1 MAYVFE
7 STIQDSNIN
16 NVSNNTALGIR
27 LTNLN
32 SMFQSVYTVPEQVRE
47 NLKTLLLTQIGE
59 RYMQPEFGTNLLAI
73 IFEPNVGELKADIQD
88 ILESAIST
96 WLPYVSIEQLNIVTT
111 EDDPTLMHHV
121 LISLTYSIRNY
132 STDSIKI
139 YVNNDNTV
147 SVV

>member
-32 SMFQSVYTVPEQVRE
+32 SIFQSVYTVPEQVRE

>member
-1 MAYVFE
+1 MSYVFE
-7 STIQDSNIN
+7 STVETSNTD
-16 NVSNNTALGIR
+16 VSRNTALGAR

-32 SMFQSVYTVPEQVRE
+32 SVFQSVYTVPVQVRE

-73 IFEPNVGELKADIQD
+73 LFEPNVSELKEDIQD
-88 ILESAIST
+88 TLVSAISR
-96 WLPYVSIEQLNIVTT
+96 WLPYINIDQIEITT
-111 EDDPTLMHHV
+111 NEDDPTLVHQV
-121 LISLTYSIRNY
+121 IVSLSYAITNY
-132 STDSIKI
+132 STESIVV

>member
-7 STIQDSNIN
+7 STVETSNTD
-16 NVSNNTALGIR
+16 VSRNTAIGAR

-32 SMFQSVYTVPEQVRE
+32 SVFQSVYTVPVQVRE

-73 IFEPNVGELKADIQD
+73 LFEPNVTELKEDIQD
-88 ILESAIST
+88 TLVSAISR
-96 WLPYVSIEQLNIVTT
+96 WLPYINIEQIEITT
-111 EDDPTLMHHV
+111 NEDDPTLVHQV
-121 LISLTYSIRNY
+121 IVSLSYAITNY
-132 STDSIKI
+132 STESIVV

>member
-1 MAYVFE
+1 MSYVFE
-7 STIQDSNIN
+7 STVESSNTD
-16 NVSNNTALGIR
+16 VSRNTALGAR

-32 SMFQSVYTVPEQVRE
+32 SVFQSVYTVPVQVRE

-73 IFEPNVGELKADIQD
+73 LFEPNVTELKEDIQD
-88 ILESAIST
+88 TLVSAISR
-96 WLPYVSIEQLNIVTT
+96 WLPYINIEQIEITT
-111 EDDPTLMHHV
+111 NEDDPTLVHQV
-121 LISLTYSIRNY
+121 IVSLSYAITNY
-132 STDSIKI
+132 STESIVV